1 MDINRIFS
9 NALQVMEDSK
19 YQIYEVCDHARQ
31 EYKALQ
37 NELDEVIEQTVKVI
51 DQVDKLDQEY
61 RYARVRLTEVSRD
74 FNRYGEF
81 DIKRAYEKATLL
93 QLEIATLQE
102 KEKYLKSK
110 RDDLQIRV
118 RNVEKNIVR
127 AETIASQINV
137 VLEYLSGDLD
147 HVTRIIESAKNR
159 QLIGLK
165 IILAQEEER
174 KRIAREIHDGPAQSL
189 ANIVLRTEIVERMVQ
204 KEEFE
209 QVKLELVDLRAQ
221 VRSGLEEIRKT
232 IFNLRP
238 MALDDL
244 GLVPTLRKLTQ
255 DFEEKTRIHTT
266 FEISGKEIR
275 VNSSMEAAM
284 YRLVQ
289 EALSNVSKH
298 SEATRV
304 LVAVTYLEQAIE
316 IKIQDNGKGFNFEK
330 INKYD
335 DENSRFGIL
344 GMFER
349 VELLEGTLNVNS
361 RIGIGTEIDIM
372 IPLNN

>member
-1 MDINRIFS
+1 
-9 NALQVMEDSK
+9 MEESK
-19 YQIYEVCDHARQ
+19 YQIYEVCDHARK

-37 NELDEVIEQTVKVI
+37 KELDEVIEDTIQVI
-51 DQVDKLDQEY
+51 EQVDKLDQDY
-61 RYARVRLTEVSRD
+61 RYARIGLTEVSRD
-74 FNRYGEF
+74 FNRFGEF

-93 QLEIATLQE
+93 QLEMATLQE
-102 KEKYLKSK
+102 KEKHLKSR
-110 RDDLQIRV
+110 RDDLQLRV
-118 RNVEKNIVR
+118 RDVEKNIVR

-174 KRIAREIHDGPAQSL
+174 KRVAREIHDGPAQTL
-189 ANIVLRTEIVERMVQ
+189 ANVVLRTEIAERMLLKQ
-204 KEEFE
+204 EFE
-209 QVKLELVDLRAQ
+209 QVKFELVDLREQ
-221 VRSGLEEIRKT
+221 VRLGLEEIRKT

-244 GLVPTLRKLTQ
+244 GLIPTLRKLTQ
-255 DFEEKTRIHTT
+255 DFEEKTRIHTI
-266 FEISGKEIR
+266 FEVSGKEIR
-275 VNSSMEAAM
+275 VHSSMEAAM

-298 SEATRV
+298 SRATRV
-304 LVAVTYLEQAIE
+304 LVTVIYLEQT
-316 IKIQDNGKGFNFEK
+316 IKIKVEDNGKGFNFQCSTKYED
-330 INKYD
+330 NKH
-335 DENSRFGIL
+335 FGL
-344 GMFER
+344 TGMFER

-361 RIGIGTEIDIM
+361 QIGIGTEIDIT